1 MDISSETIQQA
12 IAILKKGGV
21 VAFPTDTV
29 YGLAATANNPAAI
42 KRVFEIKE
50 RPLTQA
56 LPLVV
61 ASIEQAEQAARH
73 IPALAYCLMRNFWP
87 GALTLV
93 LKKAAWV
100 PDVLTAG
107 SDTVAMRL
115 PDDHIASVLINGV
128 GVPLVGTSANVHG
141 RPSPTTAAQ
150 VRAQLDEKIDMLI
163 DGGPTR
169 VGVESTII
177 DMTAR
182 PPRILRQ
189 GALPRQEI
197 EKYCRLA

>member
-1 MDISSETIQQA
+1 MNVSSETIRRA
-12 IAILKKGGV
+12 IAILEKGGV

-29 YGLAATANNPAAI
+29 YGLAAAANNPAAI
-42 KRVFEIKE
+42 RRVFAIKE

-61 ASIEQAEQAARH
+61 ASIEQAEQAASH

-107 SDTVAMRL
+107 SDTVAVRL
-115 PDDHIASVLINGV
+115 PNDPIAQVLINGV

-150 VRAQLDEKIDMLI
+150 VQAQLDDKLDMLI
-163 DGGPTR
+163 DGGPTT

-189 GALPRQEI
+189 GALSRQAI
-197 EKYCRLA
+197 EQYCRLA